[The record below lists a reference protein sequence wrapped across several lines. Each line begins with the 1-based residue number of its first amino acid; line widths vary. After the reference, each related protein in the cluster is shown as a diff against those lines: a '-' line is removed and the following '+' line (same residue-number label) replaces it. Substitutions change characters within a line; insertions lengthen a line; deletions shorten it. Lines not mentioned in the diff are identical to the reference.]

1 MSIDKIKP
9 EDYEIEEQCDFGKN
23 MGDDITD
30 QEWDK
35 QIDARASQRQ
45 VGGDHYKKLAIQPA
59 EYCFRN
65 KLNNLESEAVGYI
78 TRSRFKNGSEDIK
91 KAIHTLELLL
101 EYSDY

>member
-1 MSIDKIKP
+1 MSIDNIKP
-9 EDYEIEEQCDFGKN
+9 EDYEAEEQCDFGKN
-23 MGDDITD
+23 MDDDITD

-78 TRSRFKNGSEDIK
+78 TRSRFKNGAEDIK